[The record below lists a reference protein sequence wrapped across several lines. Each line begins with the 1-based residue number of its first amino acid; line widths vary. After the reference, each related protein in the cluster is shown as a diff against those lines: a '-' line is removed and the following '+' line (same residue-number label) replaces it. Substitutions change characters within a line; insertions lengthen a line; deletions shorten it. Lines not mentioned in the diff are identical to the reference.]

1 MKVSLVEICDKCGH
15 AGPELL
21 EEKFQKWQIN
31 GAEAKIRLMT
41 TPLGAQGPML
51 LEMKIVTEEQDRVPV
66 KQF

>member
-1 MKVSLVEICDKCGH
+1 
-15 AGPELL
+15 
-21 EEKFQKWQIN
+21 
-31 GAEAKIRLMT
+31 MT